1 MVRKWGIGGLSIV
14 VAAVLFII
22 SLFMPWASIVFF
34 SLNGFQQEGY
44 LVFILFI
51 YPVYTV
57 LANKMMKLMIG
68 LASAIFA
75 VLFLIYYAVSMSEE
89 YMGTTFSVAG
99 AGMYTAILSAII
111 LLTGII
117 LKIKETKP
125 SNKNPSV

>member
-117 LKIKETKP
+117 LKVKETKP